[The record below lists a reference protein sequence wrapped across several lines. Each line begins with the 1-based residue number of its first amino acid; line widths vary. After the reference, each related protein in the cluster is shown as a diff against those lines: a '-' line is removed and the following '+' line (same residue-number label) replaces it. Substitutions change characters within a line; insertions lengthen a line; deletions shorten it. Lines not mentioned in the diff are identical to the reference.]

1 MCFLETFLNKD
12 LSVGTDRVI
21 LPTPCYHFRML
32 PKHYEQWATEKTY
45 RIHKQQKT
53 RMALNAGVSTSNTTV
68 ARQTVQT
75 ADRPDLREQGVG
87 EYFVSFQGHKHLDL
101 LSLWKYF

>member
-75 ADRPDLREQGVG
+75 ADRPDLREQG
-87 EYFVSFQGHKHLDL
+87 EYFVIFQGHKHLDL